1 MFDVKILDKLIG
13 LNIHTITE
21 TIKEVKSAKG
31 VYPIHTI
38 PISVH
43 LPYFFMTLYDDSQL
57 DKLIRGSGVV
67 GYITVNGITT
77 LILYLPNPEKQ
88 NMFLPILNIKDNNLN
103 YFVSDN
109 LTLQHTDKITIF
121 HKDFKRKDGAK
132 TAKVSIIDSIAELSQ
147 KPNNIFYADYSK
159 KHPCFYFYK
168 QPLTRKIF
176 SKFKGFKLYCTF
188 LFIAEKS
195 NIIKHKRTQ
204 CHICPK
210 DLMAIIPNCY
220 KYRRPKGNSL
230 KPKERKSYSKS
241 YITFL
246 KIACKVGIVKDF
258 QLVDEYI
265 SITFTETFMK
275 ELSEPP
281 YIKIPFSLLNDITTN
296 NYQFIMYFINRLFSL
311 KPSTPHFVNIKI
323 KELLKVTGISTSTSQ
338 TMAVKRLNS
347 YLGILEKY
355 QIISEQITYIAEDI
369 RKNKLLRF
377 RLNHFKH
384 LSLSSIDEEYLDD
397 EGYYL

>member
-1 MFDVKILDKLIG
+1 MSILD
-13 LNIHTITE
+13 N
-21 TIKEVKSAKG
+21 
-31 VYPIHTI
+31 
-38 PISVH
+38 
-43 LPYFFMTLYDDSQL
+43 
-57 DKLIRGSGVV
+57 
-67 GYITVNGITT
+67 
-77 LILYLPNPEKQ
+77 
-88 NMFLPILNIKDNNLN
+88 
-103 YFVSDN
+103 
-109 LTLQHTDKITIF
+109 
-121 HKDFKRKDGAK
+121 
-132 TAKVSIIDSIAELSQ
+132 IAELSQ

-159 KHPCFYFYK
+159 KHPGFYLYK
-168 QPLTRKIF
+168 QPLTGNIF

-246 KIACKVGIVKDF
+246 KIACKAGIVKEF
-258 QLVDEYI
+258 QLIDEYI

-296 NYQFIMYFINRLFSL
+296 NYQFIMYFINR
-311 KPSTPHFVNIKI
+311 KVNTIVFI
-323 KELLKVTGISTSTSQ
+323 GLLIC
-338 TMAVKRLNS
+338 
-347 YLGILEKY
+347 
-355 QIISEQITYIAEDI
+355 
-369 RKNKLLRF
+369 
-377 RLNHFKH
+377 
-384 LSLSSIDEEYLDD
+384 
-397 EGYYL
+397 